1 MTKFSDIRVPGN
13 HRLLLFDQKNGYH
26 GGLGFFINNRVL
38 HFFRSFHQISDRV
51 VYMDF
56 FVPSKFDHQPPCK
69 LRIVNCYSPTNPR
82 TISNPEATDQFY
94 RELQLAVDVPARFE
108 LWILGDFSAKLG
120 KRSDLPNMSAPP
132 RRCWV
137 GNAASSV
144 CAVGQRTLPAEVQS
158 EPHLPSDVVLGQLVT
173 ERIGL
178 ENGIVLSFSS

>member
-1 MTKFSDIRVPGN
+1 MCSA
-13 HRLLLFDQKNGYH
+13 LLWCFNFKLFAPFFLGDWGAYLYH
-26 GGLGFFINNRVL
+26 VTLIKVA
-38 HFFRSFHQISDRV
+38 
-51 VYMDF
+51 
-56 FVPSKFDHQPPCK
+56 
-69 LRIVNCYSPTNPR
+69 RIVSTQKENRAARLSAAR
-82 TISNPEATDQFY
+82 LSA
-94 RELQLAVDVPARFE
+94 ARFIARHIE
-108 LWILGDFSAKLG
+108 VETPRLTLNHG
-120 KRSDLPNMSAPP
+120 PNLSAPP

>member
-1 MTKFSDIRVPGN
+1 MGVGN
-13 HRLLLFDQKNGYH
+13 GGNG
-26 GGLGFFINNRVL
+26 G
-38 HFFRSFHQISDRV
+38 
-51 VYMDF
+51 
-56 FVPSKFDHQPPCK
+56 
-69 LRIVNCYSPTNPR
+69 
-82 TISNPEATDQFY
+82 
-94 RELQLAVDVPARFE
+94 
-108 LWILGDFSAKLG
+108 
-120 KRSDLPNMSAPP
+120 NMSAPP

>member
-1 MTKFSDIRVPGN
+1 MVDRCQAPHDRAT
-13 HRLLLFDQKNGYH
+13 YH
-26 GGLGFFINNRVL
+26 AL
-38 HFFRSFHQISDRV
+38 
-51 VYMDF
+51 M
-56 FVPSKFDHQPPCK
+56 
-69 LRIVNCYSPTNPR
+69 
-82 TISNPEATDQFY
+82 
-94 RELQLAVDVPARFE
+94 
-108 LWILGDFSAKLG
+108 
-120 KRSDLPNMSAPP
+120 PNMSAPP

>member
-1 MTKFSDIRVPGN
+1 MRFEEIIG
-13 HRLLLFDQKNGYH
+13 GGH
-26 GGLGFFINNRVL
+26 GG
-38 HFFRSFHQISDRV
+38 RSEPLWGPV
-51 VYMDF
+51 GV
-56 FVPSKFDHQPPCK
+56 
-69 LRIVNCYSPTNPR
+69 TPR
-82 TISNPEATDQFY
+82 GVQGGAPGRGS
-94 RELQLAVDVPARFE
+94 
-108 LWILGDFSAKLG
+108 GG
-120 KRSDLPNMSAPP
+120 PNMSAPP